1 MTSSEDRLRNLAE
14 KVGSLLVEPT
24 SAEEIDRLFT
34 GADERLRDAKV
45 GKLSASGRFTLA
57 YEASHGFALA
67 ALRSHGYRPSQM
79 KGHRKVVFDVLDSTA
94 RAPTSLASAL
104 ARYHDRRN
112 RITYDGMFIATQAE
126 AEDLVNQV
134 SALRDLVAEALQK
147 RQSDK

>member
-1 MTSSEDRLRNLAE
+1 MTSAAERLRNLAD

-34 GADERLRDAKV
+34 GADERLRDATA

-67 ALRSHGYRPSQM
+67 ALRARGFRPSQS

-94 RAPTSLASAL
+94 GVPITLAAAL

-112 RITYDGMFIATQAE
+112 RIIYDGMFIATQAE
-126 AEDLVNQV
+126 AEDLVSQV
-134 SALRDLVAEALQK
+134 SALRNFVGKVLERK
-147 RQSDK
+147 